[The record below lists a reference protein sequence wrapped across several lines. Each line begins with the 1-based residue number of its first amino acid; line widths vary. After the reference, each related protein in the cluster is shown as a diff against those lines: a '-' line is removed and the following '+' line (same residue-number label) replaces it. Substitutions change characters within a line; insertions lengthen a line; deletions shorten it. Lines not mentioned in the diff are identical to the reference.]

1 MSFTCIPVQ
10 IEPNKSP
17 LRRKLLALLLWE
29 IVHLPP
35 QAKNKKQK
43 KKNHLFFFL
52 EETYDYPLAKLLS
65 ASGPLHLLFLL
76 PSVLFLLLPSTFYHS
91 DFNSNAFSSQKLSL
105 SILFVLS
112 FSPPQS
118 LYDITLLHFLHSLK
132 LLHVSVYLFILFHT
146 LEYKLHWNRILF
158 VSPEHKE
165 HLAYSNCSTHIC
177 WGQVQCNI
185 PHRNTLW
192 VEDTKFCK
200 HSKENECGQPGW
212 SANLPE
218 KLTLGSGSWRIKKR

>member
-1 MSFTCIPVQ
+1 MITHLPSSFLPQGLCICCSFCLVFFFYFCLVPSIIQ
-10 IEPNKSP
+10 ISIQMLSLHRNFPWASYSCYP
-17 LRRKLLALLLWE
+17 SLLLSHFMTSHCF
-29 IVHLPP
+29 I
-35 QAKNKKQK
+35 
-43 KKNHLFFFL
+43 FF
-52 EETYDYPLAKLLS
+52 
-65 ASGPLHLLFLL
+65 
-76 PSVLFLLLPSTFYHS
+76 
-91 DFNSNAFSSQKLSL
+91 
-105 SILFVLS
+105 
-112 FSPPQS
+112 
-118 LYDITLLHFLHSLK
+118 TLWNYCMYL
-132 LLHVSVYLFILFHT
+132 YLFILFHT
-146 LEYKLHWNRILF
+146 LEYKLHWNRTLF